1 MSFTVIVPFYNEEEN
16 IDKLFNEII
25 DSIKSYKN
33 FEIILVNDGSFDKT
47 IDRLRKIENKFPN
60 IVKVIHNNVN
70 MGQSNSLI
78 KGISLSRYDT
88 IITLDGDGQNNPSD
102 IPRLLKEYIEGKY
115 FLVGGLRL
123 KRKDSN
129 IKKLSSKIANKIRNI
144 ILKDDCADTGCSLKV
159 FSKKIFIKFP
169 EFNGVHRFLPALYKG
184 FGYRTKFL
192 EVDHRHRTYGRSKYG
207 TFDRL
212 IKGIVD
218 LLRVYLIIKNLKKY
232 VK

>member
-159 FSKKIFIKFP
+159 FSRSIFLTFP
-169 EFNGVHRFLPALYKG
+169 FFDGIHRFLPALFKG
-184 FGYRTKFL
+184 FGNKTKF
-192 EVDHRHRTYGRSKYG
+192 VSVNHRKRKYG
-207 TFDRL
+207 KSNYGTISRL
-212 IKGIVD
+212 IKGIRD
-218 LLRVYLIIKNLKKY
+218 IIKVKKILKAKI
-232 VK
+232 